1 MPAAPTAPARAT
13 PPAAR
18 HPTWP
23 WAVGSILTV
32 VVVFAVTLAGRHIVA
47 QLRQSALVA
56 PAPPQP
62 ALPVMAVTSPQAPIM
77 LAGLDAAAG
86 HLVALT
92 ATSEPSCPPVGACP
106 AARPLA
112 AFVVLDGATGAELA
126 HTQLASEAAPA
137 STSVLLLTDAAH
149 HVAYAVAPH
158 AVTLFSTLTGERT
171 GGYALPNDVPWQ
183 RETGGALA
191 ASHNMLLLS
200 GGGQLVALDAATGRP
215 RAARTL
221 GDSGAR
227 DEGPV
232 LDGVHDRLYVLQ
244 CTEARC
250 VLAAYAPDTLLPLGQ
265 WPLPAGTRLGP
276 LDMTSGTLYL
286 YAADGAVSALSLD
299 TLASGAG
306 TAMPMPVDA
315 LRGARA
321 LAADAAHG
329 VFVVA
334 TSDAVELRE
343 AVHGSVR
350 AALPVR
356 VAWPGS
362 AALLLDDARGLLY
375 LPTAGGEVMIARS
388 TADSQPQRAA
398 TAVALA
404 RASLVRFLPDTN
416 QDPPF
421 LTPETF
427 PLGEGTRPTT
437 YWIHFSDLGWKG
449 PYAGSAM
456 THAVPRGGQPGAY
469 TVTFTITWHQLFER
483 SHNWVC
489 AVAPDGSVRLLSE
502 RGDAV
507 P

>member
-1 MPAAPTAPARAT
+1 MPAAPTTPARAT

-18 HPTWP
+18 HRTWP
-23 WAVGSILTV
+23 WAAGSILTV
-32 VVVFAVTLAGRHIVA
+32 VVVFAATLAGRHIVA

-62 ALPVMAVTSPQAPIM
+62 ALPVVAVTSPQAPIM

-92 ATSEPSCPPVGACP
+92 AASEPSCPPMGACP
-106 AARPLA
+106 AAPPLA

-126 HTQLASEAAPA
+126 HTPLAGEAAPA
-137 STSVLLLTDAAH
+137 SASVLLLTDAAH

-171 GGYALPNDVPWQ
+171 GGYALPNDVSWP
-183 RETGGALA
+183 RETGSALA
-191 ASHNMLLLS
+191 ASHNLLLLS
-200 GGGQLVALDAATGRP
+200 GGGQLVALDAASGRP

-221 GDSGAR
+221 GDSGTR

-232 LDGVHDRLYVLQ
+232 FDGAHDRLYVLQ

-250 VLAAYAPDTLLPLGQ
+250 LLAAYAPDTLLPLGQ

-276 LDMTSGTLYL
+276 LDVTSGTLYL
-286 YAADGAVSALSLD
+286 YAADGAISVLSLD
-299 TLASGAG
+299 TLATGAG
-306 TAMPMPVDA
+306 TATPVPEDA
-315 LRGARA
+315 LQGARA
-321 LAADAAHG
+321 LAADVAHG
-329 VFVVA
+329 AFVVA
-334 TSDAVELRE
+334 TSDAVELRA
-343 AVHGSVR
+343 AVHGGVR

-362 AALLLDDARGLLY
+362 AALLLDDVRGLLY

-388 TADSQPQRAA
+388 TADGQPQRAA

-404 RASLVRFLPDTN
+404 RASLARFLPDTN

-449 PYAGSAM
+449 PYAGSAT
-456 THAVPRGGQPGAY
+456 THVATRGGQSGAY
-469 TVTFTITWHQLFER
+469 TVTFTIAWHQLFER